1 MIPRNVLRLFAC
13 VILCASIPLGCA
25 PRQQVR
31 VIIPESVF
39 HEPPPSEAQALWKQA
54 MALRDA
60 GRLDDALA
68 VFQRIAYFFPS
79 NAIAPAALTAQGD
92 IWLQAQNPN
101 AARKAYEAAL
111 KEFPQW
117 RDAVTARIGL
127 LSARWMDGEN
137 RKKLI
142 EEAQSLWEATGP
154 QPAWRQRLIRLLVGL
169 NRDAGNVDAALS
181 WLDKGYAAQPGPE
194 DQKLLDQE
202 AFSLALTLDGPTV
215 DRALQTFA
223 SERLVPFLL
232 YRQIQLRAPQGRRD
246 ALLKLMSQ
254 YPQHPVTRKIEEELR
269 GVMVPSGPADAN
281 RLGCMVPLSGP
292 HAPHGRRV
300 VKGVALALRHWERLY
315 RGSPA
320 RLILAD
326 TQANPDVAVNALKH
340 LVNEEQVL
348 TVLGPLSPR
357 SAEAIMP
364 LANEHGI
371 PVISLTEKRQVT
383 SQTPFL
389 FHAFLDH
396 QDMIGTLLTHCR
408 TVLGYKN
415 FGVLY
420 PEEPYGKA
428 LREVFLKK
436 VQETGGKLVADVS
449 YAPGMTDFK
458 GPIQALSHHALKESG
473 STGSESALDAL
484 FIPDAAETIA
494 LIAPQLPYYNVVGV
508 TLLGTNLWE
517 EKSLLSAGGVYL
529 EGALFPSAFHRD
541 SSGTSDPVQQAFV
554 KDYRETY
561 GEEPDFLAAQA
572 YSAALLV
579 LSARE
584 QVLKE
589 GQPDRLRL
597 RQWLLRMDLPNGPLG
612 PMRFAPDGHMER
624 TYPILQITG
633 GSLVRVDR

>member
-1 MIPRNVLRLFAC
+1 MIPRSVLRLFAC

-117 RDAVTARIGL
+117 RDTVTARIGL

>member
-1 MIPRNVLRLFAC
+1 MIPRSVLRLFTLL
-13 VILCASIPLGCA
+13 ILCTSVPLGCA

-39 HEPPPSEAQALWKQA
+39 HEPPPPEAQALWKQA
-54 MALRDA
+54 VALREA

-68 VFQRIAYFFPS
+68 VFQRIANFFPS

-117 RDAVTARIGL
+117 REAVTARIGL

-142 EEAQSLWEATGP
+142 EEAQSLWDATGP

-169 NRDAGNVDAALS
+169 NRDSGNLDAALS
-181 WLDKGYAAQPGPE
+181 WIDKGYAAQPGPE
-194 DQKLLDQE
+194 DQKLLDHE
-202 AFSLALTLDGPTV
+202 AFSLALTLDGPSV
-215 DRALQTFA
+215 DRALQA
-223 SERLVPFLL
+223 STSQRLVPFLL
-232 YRQIQLRAPQGRRD
+232 YRQIQLRPPQGRRD

-269 GVMVPSGPADAN
+269 GVMVPSGPADPN

-300 VKGVALALRHWERLY
+300 VKGVALALRHWEKMY

-320 RLILAD
+320 RLVLAD
-326 TQANPDVAVNALKH
+326 TQANPDVTVNALNH
-340 LVNEEQVL
+340 LVNDEQVL
-348 TVLGPLSPR
+348 AVLGPLSPR

-371 PVISLTEKRQVT
+371 PVISLTEKRQVS

-389 FHAFLDH
+389 LHAFLDH
-396 QDMIGTLLTHCR
+396 QDMIGTLLTYCR
-408 TVLGYKN
+408 NVLGYKN
-415 FGVLY
+415 FGILY

-428 LREVFLKK
+428 LREIFIKK
-436 VQETGGKLVADVS
+436 VQETGGTLVADVP
-449 YAPGMTDFK
+449 YASGMTDFK
-458 GPIQALSHHALKESG
+458 GPIQALAQHAPKDSG
-473 STGSESALDAL
+473 SPGSESSLDAL
-484 FIPDAAETIA
+484 FIPDSAETIA

-541 SSGTSDPVQQAFV
+541 PSGITDPVQEAFL

-584 QVLKE
+584 QLLKE

-597 RQWLLRMDLPNGPLG
+597 RQWLLRLDLPNGPLG

>member
-1 MIPRNVLRLFAC
+1 MIPRSVLRVLAC
-13 VILCASIPLGCA
+13 VILCASFPLGCA

-31 VIIPESVF
+31 VLIPESVF
-39 HEPPPSEAQALWKQA
+39 HEPPPPEAQALWKQA
-54 MALRDA
+54 VALRDA

-68 VFQRIAYFFPS
+68 AFQRIAYFFPS

-92 IWLQAQNPN
+92 IWVQAQNPK
-101 AARKAYEAAL
+101 AARRAYEAAL
-111 KEFPQW
+111 KEYPQW
-117 RDAVTARIGL
+117 RDAISAHIGL
-127 LSARWMDGEN
+127 LYARWEDGEN

-142 EEAQSLWEATGP
+142 EEAQALWDATGS
-154 QPAWRQRLIRLLVGL
+154 QPASRQKLIRLLVGL
-169 NRDAGNVDAALS
+169 NKDAGNPDAALS

-194 DQKLLDQE
+194 DQKLLDHE
-202 AFSLALTLDGPTV
+202 SFSLVLTLDGPSV
-215 DRALQTFA
+215 DRAVQTF
-223 SERLVPFLL
+223 SSGRLVPFLL
-232 YRQIQLRAPQGRRD
+232 YRQIQLRPPQGRRD

-269 GVMVPSGPADAN
+269 GVMVPAGPADPH

-292 HAPHGRRV
+292 YAPHGRRV
-300 VKGVALALRHWERLY
+300 VKGIALALRHWEKLY

-320 RLILAD
+320 RLVLAD
-326 TQANPDVAVNALKH
+326 TQANPDIAVNALNH
-340 LVNEEQVL
+340 LVNDEQVL
-348 TVLGPLSPR
+348 AVLGPLSPR
-357 SAEAIMP
+357 SAEAVMP

-371 PVISLTEKRQVT
+371 PVISLTEKRQVS

-396 QDMIGTLLTHCR
+396 QDMIGTLLTYCR
-408 TVLGYKN
+408 DVLGYKN

-436 VQETGGKLVADVS
+436 VEETGGKLLVDVS

-458 GPIQALSHHALKESG
+458 GPIQAVAQYAPKDSG
-473 STGSESALDAL
+473 SQGSDSSLDAL

-494 LIAPQLPYYNVVGV
+494 LIAPQLPYYNVAGV

-541 SSGTSDPVQQAFV
+541 PSGTTDPVQEAFL

-561 GEEPDFLAAQA
+561 GEDPDFLAAQA

-584 QVLKE
+584 QLLKE
-589 GQPDRLRL
+589 GQADRLRL
-597 RQWLLRMDLPNGPLG
+597 RQWLLRLDLPNGPLG

>member
-1 MIPRNVLRLFAC
+1 MIPRSVLRLFALL
-13 VILCASIPLGCA
+13 ILCTSVPLGCA

-39 HEPPPSEAQALWKQA
+39 HEPPPPEAQALWKQA
-54 MALRDA
+54 VALREA

-117 RDAVTARIGL
+117 REAVTARIGL

-169 NRDAGNVDAALS
+169 NRDSGNLDAALS

-194 DQKLLDQE
+194 DQKLLDHE
-202 AFSLALTLDGPTV
+202 AFSLALTLDGPSV
-215 DRALQTFA
+215 DQALQA
-223 SERLVPFLL
+223 STSQRLVPFLL
-232 YRQIQLRAPQGRRD
+232 YRQIQLRPPQGRRD

-269 GVMVPSGPADAN
+269 GVMVPSGPADPN

-292 HAPHGRRV
+292 HAPHGRRI
-300 VKGVALALRHWERLY
+300 VKGVALALRHWEKMY

-320 RLILAD
+320 RLVLAD
-326 TQANPDVAVNALKH
+326 TQANPDVTVNALNH
-340 LVNEEQVL
+340 LVNDEQVL
-348 TVLGPLSPR
+348 AVLGPLSPR

-371 PVISLTEKRQVT
+371 PVISLTEKRQVS

-389 FHAFLDH
+389 LHAFLDH
-396 QDMIGTLLTHCR
+396 QDMIGTLLTYCR
-408 TVLGYKN
+408 NVLGYKN
-415 FGVLY
+415 FGILY

-428 LREVFLKK
+428 LREIFIKK
-436 VQETGGKLVADVS
+436 VQETGGTLVADVP
-449 YAPGMTDFK
+449 YASGMTDFK
-458 GPIQALSHHALKESG
+458 GPIQALAQHAPKDSG
-473 STGSESALDAL
+473 SPGSESSLDAL
-484 FIPDAAETIA
+484 FIPDSAETIA

-541 SSGTSDPVQQAFV
+541 PSGITDPVQEAFL

-584 QVLKE
+584 QLLKE

-597 RQWLLRMDLPNGPLG
+597 RQWLLRLDLPNGPLG